1 MSRTLQEIMSRD
13 GRYVVQAQ
21 DLMTDSNRPIAALR
35 RFADGQCHEARV
47 GGWIYNGGGHPI
59 AQGWFSYASMMLRA
73 GRMRDDADIRAAAV
87 ANRARKLRKGA
98 ALRRSWAADTLKH
111 SPMSM
116 DIGRW
121 EREAAEYERAAK
133 AVEEMPV

>member
-1 MSRTLQEIMSRD
+1 MSRVLDQIMSRD

-21 DLMTDSNRPIAALR
+21 DLMTDSSRPIAALR
-35 RFADGQCHEARV
+35 RFADEQCHEARV

-73 GRMRDDADIRAAAV
+73 GRMRDDADLRAAGA
-87 ANRARKLRKGA
+87 ANRVRRLRKA
-98 ALRRSWAADTLKH
+98 AAHRRTLAANTARTRPL
-111 SPMSM
+111 SM
-116 DIGRW
+116 DIQRW
-121 EREAAEYERAAK
+121 EREAAEYEEAAK